1 MEYKEWILRFIEQID
16 DDDTVF
22 LSQIYTLL
30 KRYVERSA
38 RRYVG

>member
-1 MEYKEWILRFIEQID
+1 MEYKEWILRFIEQIG

-30 KRYVERSA
+30 KRHVERSA
-38 RRYVG
+38 RRYVR